1 MVKIYGYSGW
11 SNCRKANRW
20 LAENGIEFESIQ
32 VREQPPSV
40 AELQLACAALGLKKL
55 FNSSGLDYRSLG
67 MKDILPTLAEAD
79 ALQLLSENGN
89 LVKRPLVITAD
100 SAINGFKEA
109 DWVEFFAKD

>member
-1 MVKIYGYSGW
+1 
-11 SNCRKANRW
+11 
-20 LAENGIEFESIQ
+20 
-32 VREQPPSV
+32 V
-40 AELQLACAALGLKKL
+40 AEVQQACAALGLKKL

-67 MKDILPTLAEAD
+67 IKDVLPTLTEAD

-109 DWVEFFAKD
+109 DWVEFFSSQ